1 MRDPSFDVTEV
12 RMLSRNKQIE
22 ATECQHQL
30 NTLLT
35 LSPVLKI
42 RQTFLREVSSILPS
56 EKVQSSICRI
66 GDIYT
71 NLT

>member
-35 LSPVLKI
+35 LSPILKI
-42 RQTFLREVSSILPS
+42 RQTFFTEGFIYFAS
-56 EKVQSSICRI
+56 EKVRKSP
-66 GDIYT
+66 
-71 NLT
+71 

>member
-35 LSPVLKI
+35 LSPILKI
-42 RQTFLREVSSILPS
+42 RQTFFYTEGFIYFAIGKSLDQSGWKSPESS
-56 EKVQSSICRI
+56 
-66 GDIYT
+66 D
-71 NLT
+71 